1 MARAG
6 YDVAM
11 KHTEWLNQ
19 ISKDGAVHAIAQRA
33 KIVPRTFARQVERGE
48 ISAKNVIAIAIA
60 YGAHPVRALVDTGYL
75 DEKYARTVDPMT
87 ALRSVTEDQLADEVL
102 RRMKRGLKTDVLT
115 TDIND
120 LASRRAGD
128 PVSGASAS
136 LHDDDDGIVR
146 EFDWEEPHA
155 ADSSPDEDKLRE
167 ERGEDLID

>member
-1 MARAG
+1 
-6 YDVAM
+6 M
-11 KHTEWLNQ
+11 KHTDWINTTTGNESVRATALKAGLAQRTLANQ
-19 ISKDGAVHAIAQRA
+19 IEKDR
-33 KIVPRTFARQVERGE
+33 
-48 ISAKNVIAIAIA
+48 ISAENVIAIAIA

-102 RRMKRGLKTDVLT
+102 RRMKRGLKTDEFT

-120 LASRRAGD
+120 LAARRSGA
-128 PVSGASAS
+128 PMSGASAS